1 VRALPCVT
9 PLVVFYPLRWA
20 AVWPVCA
27 AVSAV
32 CVCCSCVTCVCFAV
46 FVVGYKPCV
55 CCCVSCGVF
64 LCDLCVLCHLCVHI
78 RTHDTLLQLG
88 TPDLNRASGRH
99 VDEHLTTCSSE
110 GGMTPTY
117 DFLSPSNTPDRDLN
131 HLHENSTTCS
141 SEGVKTPVYDFQ
153 RPIIMPAYNSNCML
167 LPSISS
173 TAESPPHPLTPAPSP
188 HVTHGPRALQFPQ
201 IDSIESENDTD
212 KHGATGLIY
221 VF

>member
-1 VRALPCVT
+1 
-9 PLVVFYPLRWA
+9 
-20 AVWPVCA
+20 
-27 AVSAV
+27 
-32 CVCCSCVTCVCFAV
+32 
-46 FVVGYKPCV
+46 
-55 CCCVSCGVF
+55 
-64 LCDLCVLCHLCVHI
+64 
-78 RTHDTLLQLG
+78 
-88 TPDLNRASGRH
+88 
-99 VDEHLTTCSSE
+99 
-110 GGMTPTY
+110 MTPTY